1 MSITNEL
8 KKYALGWDEGNLV
21 RHDLLVIA
29 DHIDVKYQKMLDEHD
44 SEQFNALMD
53 ARDKGVN
60 AVLKEPEGFG
70 LIALPKDA
78 DDKYIHIGDV
88 MESKGSKLLFDEAP
102 FEVWAM
108 QYDDIGWEVYDHS
121 GNRYTPSLL
130 RRHTQTVEDVQAEN
144 EDMLLKAFNII
155 GELLEENVKLRELA
169 RDTFGGYK
177 GAVEMLPSSYSKN
190 VAKMAVMDISDR
202 MHELGMEAD

>member
-1 MSITNEL
+1 MNITDEL
-8 KKYALGWDEGNLV
+8 REWFKNRAFLGYGYAQLIA
-21 RHDLLVIA
+21 IA
-29 DHIDVKYQKMLDEHD
+29 DHIDAEYQKMLDEHD
-44 SEQFNALMD
+44 SERFNALMD

-108 QYDDIGWEVYDHS
+108 QYDDIGWEIYDHS
-121 GNRYTPSLL
+121 GNHYAPSLL
-130 RRHTQTVEDVQAEN
+130 RHYHAQTVEDVQAES
-144 EDMLLKAFNII
+144 EHMQLKALTII
-155 GELLEENVKLRELA
+155 GEFLEENVKLRELV
-169 RDTFGGYK
+169 RDLY
-177 GAVEMLPSSYSKN
+177 EMAYLERPSAFE
-190 VAKMAVMDISDR
+190 VAFANR
-202 MHELGMEAD
+202 MRELGVEVD

>member
-44 SEQFNALMD
+44 SERFNALMD
-53 ARDKGVN
+53 ARDDGVN

-108 QYDDIGWEVYDHS
+108 QCDDIGWKVYDHL
-121 GNRYTPSLL
+121 GNCYSPSLL
-130 RRHTQTVEDVQAEN
+130 HRHAQTVEDVQAES
-144 EDMLLKAFNII
+144 ERMQLAALAII
-155 GELLEENVKLRELA
+155 GEFQEKNAKLRKSCADAWHLFTE
-169 RDTFGGYK
+169 Y
-177 GAVEMLPSSYSKN
+177 GAVNPCDLP
-190 VAKMAVMDISDR
+190 VVDAVRDQMR
-202 MHELGMEAD
+202 ELGVEVD